1 MLHQGRAAAASA
13 ATGGLRGPAAAA
25 VRYALPC
32 GSALPLCAH
41 LRAERPDAM
50 HLPRRRLNLI
60 AVAAL
65 IALAGC
71 GPVIDALNNAAPR
84 TVTLRATRTAAVNR
98 MAWTNFGVCHSRLEQ
113 RVTGSRVWGLFT
125 RSENPDIAGVFGY
138 EVRVSRGES
147 CHYRE
152 WHTMQAAFEFD
163 IASLPAGAITE
174 ATLTVDGNSS
184 LGLDPDIEGGT
195 TDQCNVSTLGR
206 ATAAWEASR
215 DLRALIPY
223 ERVQPAPRPFGWGWR
238 ANRAFDVTRTVRA
251 WREGAPNL
259 GFVLSPE
266 ADAVSRNAATV
277 GDVGDQFMCG
287 VQVGGYELTVS
298 MLVPR
303 TAP

>member
-1 MLHQGRAAAASA
+1 MQLPMMASMSSFRASGRDRRKAAA
-13 ATGGLRGPAAAA
+13 
-25 VRYALPC
+25 
-32 GSALPLCAH
+32 
-41 LRAERPDAM
+41 
-50 HLPRRRLNLI
+50 N
-60 AVAAL
+60 
-65 IALAGC
+65 
-71 GPVIDALNNAAPR
+71 GPVFAP
-84 TVTLRATRTAAVNR
+84 
-98 MAWTNFGVCHSRLEQ
+98 
-113 RVTGSRVWGLFT
+113 
-125 RSENPDIAGVFGY
+125 
-138 EVRVSRGES
+138 
-147 CHYRE
+147 
-152 WHTMQAAFEFD
+152 
-163 IASLPAGAITE
+163 
-174 ATLTVDGNSS
+174 
-184 LGLDPDIEGGT
+184 GG
-195 TDQCNVSTLGR
+195 
-206 ATAAWEASR
+206 R